1 MAYPFQYYI
10 LRAWLFCIYVILF
23 IYLFGCAGSSLL
35 KGFSLAAVGRG
46 CSGVA
51 VHRLLIMV
59 ASLVM
64 EHWLNSGGARD

>member
-1 MAYPFQYYI
+1 MAYTFQYYI
-10 LRAWLFCIYVILF
+10 LMAWLFCIYVILF

-51 VHRLLIMV
+51 VQ
-59 ASLVM
+59 AS
-64 EHWLNSGGARD
+64 HYGGFSCRGALAQ